1 MYIIR
6 SCIHVSKMSDVE
18 RTRFMVIL
26 GWCLFSALFVVQS
39 VIFAVLLKRY
49 HNLPSLISCISLYFL
64 ALAVIVLMLFMLRK
78 NEALYAEGDEEICY
92 VWIVCNVYIVAYT
105 VSVAMIFC
113 KVAKNLTKDMTL
125 GINTLKGT
133 LSIAPM
139 LLILMLQLTISPIY
153 RKDVLSLSIFSA
165 LNIFDG
171 IEMLEVILMHH
182 EGLFPLNIHL
192 ERAIITFACM
202 SFLISSL
209 ALFRN
214 KFKTDGTVKKRE
226 RTSIIIGFIEM
237 IGINLSFLIL
247 RSIVWHDYKYEASV
261 FIAKNVISLV
271 VGVVELC
278 LLKKWIKWGVED
290 GFAENIDGFTEN
302 IEDGFFENMED

>member
-1 MYIIR
+1 
-6 SCIHVSKMSDVE
+6 MSDVQ
-18 RTRFMVIL
+18 RTRCMVIL
-26 GWCLFSALFVVQS
+26 GWALFCALFIVQL
-39 VIFAVLLKRY
+39 VIFSLLLHKY
-49 HNLPSLISCISLYFL
+49 HNLASLITCIVLYIC

-78 NEALYAEGDEEICY
+78 NDALYAEEDEEICY
-92 VWIVCNVYIVAYT
+92 VWIVCSVYIVAYT

-113 KVAKNLTKDMTL
+113 KVAKNLTKDMTV

-139 LLILMLQLTISPIY
+139 LLILMLQLTISPRY
-153 RKDVLSLSIFSA
+153 RKDILSLSIFSA

-182 EGLFPLNIHL
+182 ERLFHLNIHL
-192 ERAIITFACM
+192 ERAIITFVCT
-202 SFLISSL
+202 SFLITSL

-214 KFKTDGTVKKRE
+214 KFEVDGTVKKRE

-237 IGINLSFLIL
+237 FGINSSFLVL
-247 RSIVWHDYKYEASV
+247 RFIVWHDYKYEASV

-271 VGVVELC
+271 VGAVEFC

-290 GFAENIDGFTEN
+290 GS
-302 IEDGFFENMED
+302 

>member
-1 MYIIR
+1 
-6 SCIHVSKMSDVE
+6 MSDVQ
-18 RTRFMVIL
+18 RSRCMVIL
-26 GWCLFSALFVVQS
+26 GWVLFCALFIVQL
-39 VIFAVLLKRY
+39 VIFSLLLYEY
-49 HNLPSLISCISLYFL
+49 HNLASLITCIVLYICVSV
-64 ALAVIVLMLFMLRK
+64 AVIVLMLFVWCK
-78 NEALYAEGDEEICY
+78 KSCQELYAEADKEICG
-92 VWIVCNVYIVAYT
+92 VWIVCGVYIVAYT

-182 EGLFPLNIHL
+182 ERLFHLSIHL
-192 ERAIITFACM
+192 ERTIVVFVCL
-202 SFLISSL
+202 SFLISFFT
-209 ALFRN
+209 LFRN
-214 KFKTDGTVKKRE
+214 KFKPDGNVEKRKG
-226 RTSIIIGFIEM
+226 TSIRFGHGIMEM
-237 IGINLSFLIL
+237 FGINIPFLIL
-247 RSIVWHDYKYEASV
+247 RSIVWHYYKYEASV
-261 FIAKNVISLV
+261 FIAKNIIFLV
-271 VGVVELC
+271 VGLVEFC
-278 LLKKWIKWGVED
+278 ILKKWIKWGVED

-302 IEDGFFENMED
+302 IEDGLIENMED